1 MTENTELRP
10 IEELTFREAMA
21 ELDGIVGVLES
32 NSLELEDSLR
42 SYERGVALLAALQG
56 RLAEAQQK
64 VDVLMGELVADADD
78 GARDT
83 SLSYRGKP
91 AFEKEKDMRKEDCLF
106 CKIVAGEIPSAKVY
120 EDDRVLAFE
129 DVNPQ
134 MPVHT
139 LIVPKNHYDNIGDG
153 IPDDEM
159 GYLFNT
165 VKKIA
170 ELKGIAESGYRVI
183 VNTNDDAQQSVH
195 HIHVHVLGGAPMNSG
210 DPSAK

>member
-1 MTENTELRP
+1 
-10 IEELTFREAMA
+10 
-21 ELDGIVGVLES
+21 
-32 NSLELEDSLR
+32 
-42 SYERGVALLAALQG
+42 
-56 RLAEAQQK
+56 
-64 VDVLMGELVADADD
+64 
-78 GARDT
+78 
-83 SLSYRGKP
+83 
-91 AFEKEKDMRKEDCLF
+91 MRKEDCLF

-183 VNTNDDAQQSVH
+183 VNTNDDAQQASSGVIDEFVSAIEAGRESVLDAED
-195 HIHVHVLGGAPMNSG
+195 IIKSMRVVFACLESAESG
-210 DPSAK
+210 RIVEL